1 MHLAIPAALAVL
13 GAVAGYA
20 FRGAI
25 RKDIAKVVAAVKAE
39 EAKAATAVQAEAKK
53 L

>member
-1 MHLAIPAALAVL
+1 MVTIVIAALA

-20 FRGAI
+20 FRGSI
-25 RKDIAKVVAAVKAE
+25 RADIAKVVAAVKAE
-39 EAKAATAVQAEAKK
+39 EAKAVAEVKAK

>member
-1 MHLAIPAALAVL
+1 MLTTIAV
-13 GAVAGYA
+13 GVACAVAGYA

-25 RKDIAKVVAAVKAE
+25 RSDIAKVVAAVKAE
-39 EAKAATAVQAEAKK
+39 EAKLAAEVKAK

>member
-1 MHLAIPAALAVL
+1 MLTVIVALAS
-13 GAVAGYA
+13 AVAGYA

-39 EAKAATAVQAEAKK
+39 ETKVAAK